1 MSSAS
6 GKDSSGD
13 SGHEDWLRS
22 GLNADSP
29 SRPAPP
35 PASAGRTAP
44 PYRGEEASPDGAGSF
59 RSRRAALV
67 VALLLLVALLT
78 IFVLILN

>member
-13 SGHEDWLRS
+13 AGHEDWMRS

-29 SRPAPP
+29 SRSAPP
-35 PASAGRTAP
+35 PVSPGRTAP
-44 PYRGEEASPDGAGSF
+44 PYEGDRSADGARSR
-59 RSRRAALV
+59 RSRRAAIV

-78 IFVLILN
+78 IVVLVLT

>member
-13 SGHEDWLRS
+13 AGHEDWMRS
-22 GLNADSP
+22 GLNADTPRHS
-29 SRPAPP
+29 APP
-35 PASAGRTAP
+35 PASPGRTAP
-44 PYRGEEASPDGAGSF
+44 PYDGDRSLDGAGSL
-59 RSRRAALV
+59 RSRRAAIV

-78 IFVLILN
+78 IVVLILN